1 MTNEGNRTSFLSSLQ
16 LTDSLFPS
24 GLYTLSHG
32 LESYF
37 QAELLAADSLTALI
51 ADLLRSSVGP
61 TDATACALA
70 MRAAKNG
77 DLEGVGHIDERL
89 HAVKLVREQ
98 RQASLRLGRQL
109 LALSRDVFQDE
120 ASATYLRRVRDAGMP
135 GHHAVAS
142 GLLKSALSISPR
154 EGVVTEL
161 YSYAASCAGAALRM
175 AAVDHR
181 QVQRTLHHLQPAI
194 ETVADEALR
203 REVGELG
210 GSAPLAE
217 IMAMRH
223 EVAEMRLFVT

>member
-1 MTNEGNRTSFLSSLQ
+1 MTTHGNQAGFLSSLQ

-37 QAELLAADSLTALI
+37 QAELLAADSLTALV

-109 LALSRDVFQDE
+109 LALASDVFHDKV
-120 ASATYLRRVRDAGMP
+120 SAAYLRRVRDAGMP

-142 GLLKSALSISPR
+142 GLLKSALHIPPR
-154 EGVVTEL
+154 EGVVAEL

-194 ETVADEALR
+194 EAVADDALQ
-203 REVGELG
+203 REVWEMG
-210 GSAPLAE
+210 GSAPYAE
-217 IMAMRH
+217 IMAMLH
-223 EVAEMRLFVT
+223 EVADTRLFVT